1 MTGSFDSAGC
11 PTIDIEISGPLG
23 HRHAFTAMMDTGFSG
38 FLLLPILSAFPVGLL
53 LQGTMPITLADGSTQ
68 TKLTCLGQIHFD
80 GKEDVGVI
88 IIENQN
94 TQVLVGM
101 EFLRIFN
108 LRLIVE
114 PNGGVVEIV
123 AGTPPTPVVTPP
135 TNP

>member
-1 MTGSFDSAGC
+1 
-11 PTIDIEISGPLG
+11 
-23 HRHAFTAMMDTGFSG
+23 MMDTGFSG

-114 PNGGVVEIV
+114 PNGEVVEIV
-123 AGTPPTPVVTPP
+123 AGTPPTAVVTPS
-135 TNP
+135 N